1 MIVTLKLF
9 YDPDV
14 LTSLPTTFVRYL
26 PLSGLLPFSILVD
39 SSHSLFQYW
48 IDLAYRH
55 PRLSETFVPCSSSKL
70 GLINRPTVCH
80 LPLLLFHPSTPS
92 GRLTCNKGNNC
103 L

>member
-9 YDPDV
+9 YDEDV
-14 LTSLPTTFVRYL
+14 LTSLPTFVIYRI
-26 PLSGLLPFSILVD
+26 SGLLSFSILVD
-39 SSHSLFQYW
+39 SSHSLLQYW

-55 PRLSETFVPCSSSKL
+55 SRLSETFVPCSSSKL

-80 LPLLLFHPSTPS
+80 LPLLLFHQSTPS
-92 GRLTCNKGNNC
+92 RRLSCNKVNKC